1 MFHIK
6 QKEIRETRQ
15 VFGNFN
21 MKSSRIELVKNGIH
35 AKSGKIKVPRD
46 SIFPRLIKKTKNI
59 INVIKKKKLPCTW
72 YPVAKYGA
80 MFNAIIQFILFLITS
95 HKNFL
100 LNKFICFHR
109 IFQIFLFNQFFFFVS
124 HNFGIFFLLS
134 IFSVYTK
141 KLQIFTTNISKT

>member
-1 MFHIK
+1 MKKI
-6 QKEIRETRQ
+6 RQ
-15 VFGNFN
+15 VFENVD

-46 SIFPRLIKKTKNI
+46 SIFPRLIKKS
-59 INVIKKKKLPCTW
+59 INKMLLREKKLPCTW

-109 IFQIFLFNQFFFFVS
+109 IFQIFLFNQFLFFLFHTISVFFFL
-124 HNFGIFFLLS
+124 NIFFR
-134 IFSVYTK
+134 IHK